1 MRPARFDR
9 PRWKPA
15 GTGWA
20 ERVVAIMIGVTVVA
34 VANAEDDLLVDE
46 PPPVTPWQ
54 RQTATWDFGAYFD
67 RSVFE
72 PEPER
77 KISFINRANAS
88 ATAPPAETT
97 GADAASTSLARVLR
111 IAEEPFARIDS
122 LGGLTEPQRRK
133 LRLAIESDARRT
145 ADAIDPVRR
154 KYLGMKLNQQDGA
167 WPERMKEFR
176 ADVEAC
182 RKQLGLL
189 SSEESLF
196 MKALPTTLAPEQHAR
211 LATETDASLDFLWRT
226 IVARVMVQFDDVL
239 GLDEKQHEN
248 LESLLLAERPQLPS
262 GGRSRLTAIQLGPQL
277 VALSLTRIE
286 KDRLAS
292 AVSPR
297 QENLLR
303 SFTNTFSDLRQ
314 ILEHQGLPQKER

>member
-1 MRPARFDR
+1 MDTMRG

-20 ERVVAIMIGVTVVA
+20 ERVVAIMIGVAVVA

-54 RQTATWDFGAYFD
+54 RQTATWDFGENFD

-72 PEPER
+72 PER
-77 KISFINRANAS
+77 KNPFIHRANAP

-97 GADAASTSLARVLR
+97 GADAASTSLARVFR

-122 LGGLTEPQRRK
+122 LGGLTDPQRRK

-154 KYLGMKLNQQDGA
+154 KYLGMKLNQRDGA
-167 WPERMKEFR
+167 WPERFKEFQ

-182 RKQLGLL
+182 RKRLDLL
-189 SSEESLF
+189 SSGESLL

-297 QENLLR
+297 QAKLLR
-303 SFTNTFSDLRQ
+303 AFTNTFSDLRQ
-314 ILEHQGLPQKER
+314 ILERQGLPQKER

>member
-1 MRPARFDR
+1 MRPARSDR

-15 GTGWA
+15 GTGWLA
-20 ERVVAIMIGVTVVA
+20 RVVAIMIGVAVVA

-46 PPPVTPWQ
+46 SPPVPPWR
-54 RQTATWDFGAYFD
+54 RQTATWDFGENFD

-72 PEPER
+72 PERRR
-77 KISFINRANAS
+77 KLFFNPANAP

-97 GADAASTSLARVLR
+97 GADAASTSLARVFR

-154 KYLGMKLNQQDGA
+154 KYIGMKLNRWDEA
-167 WPERMKEFR
+167 WPERFKEFQ

-182 RKQLGLL
+182 SKRLGLL
-189 SSEESLF
+189 SSGESLF

-226 IVARVMVQFDDVL
+226 IVARVMVHFDDMI

-262 GGRSRLTAIQLGPQL
+262 GGRSRLTAIQLAPQL

-297 QENLLR
+297 QAKLLQA
-303 SFTNTFSDLRQ
+303 FTNTFSDLRQ
-314 ILEHQGLPQKER
+314 FLERQGLPQKER

>member
-1 MRPARFDR
+1 MRPARSDR
-9 PRWKPA
+9 PRRKPA

-20 ERVVAIMIGVTVVA
+20 ERVVAIMIGVAVVA

-46 PPPVTPWQ
+46 PPPVNLWQ
-54 RQTATWDFGAYFD
+54 RQTATWDFGENFD

-72 PEPER
+72 PER
-77 KISFINRANAS
+77 KNPFIHRANAP

-154 KYLGMKLNQQDGA
+154 KYLGMKLNQRDGA
-167 WPERMKEFR
+167 WPERFKEFQ

-182 RKQLGLL
+182 RKRLDLL
-189 SSEESLF
+189 SSGESLL

-297 QENLLR
+297 QAKLLR
-303 SFTNTFSDLRQ
+303 ALTNTFPDLRQ
-314 ILEHQGLPQKER
+314 ILERQGLPQKER